1 MDPSA
6 VLSQSATP
14 FLGQL
19 GLGLTLGLAAVGS
32 SLGIGAAGRAAAGA
46 WAKEAKAGRPLDF
59 KYIILIGMPLT
70 QTFYGFLL
78 LFVGL
83 RGLVYDP
90 AVIAEHSGALFGI
103 GLAGGLGE
111 LFSAYLQGLIGAAG
125 VRCMS
130 EGQGKGLVFI
140 IIAAGIVET
149 VGLLTFVLLWLMLPA
164 V

>member
-1 MDPSA
+1 ME
-6 VLSQSATP
+6 P

-19 GLGLTLGLAAVGS
+19 GMGLAMGLAVIGS
-32 SLGIGAAGRAAAGA
+32 ALGIGAAGRAAAGA
-46 WAKEAKAGRPLDF
+46 WAKEGREGKPLDF

-83 RGLVYDP
+83 AAKSYDS
-90 AVIAEHSGALFGI
+90 AILANNAGALFGI
-103 GLAGGLGE
+103 GLACGLGQM
-111 LFSAYLQGLIGAAG
+111 FSAWLQGLIGAAG

-130 EGQGKGLVFI
+130 EGEGKGLAFI

-149 VGLLTFVLLWLMLPA
+149 VGLLSFVLLWLMLPK
-164 V
+164 